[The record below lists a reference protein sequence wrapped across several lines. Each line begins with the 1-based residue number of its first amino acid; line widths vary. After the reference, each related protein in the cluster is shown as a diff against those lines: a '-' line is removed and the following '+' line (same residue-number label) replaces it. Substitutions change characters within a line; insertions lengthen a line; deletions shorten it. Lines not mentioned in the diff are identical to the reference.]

1 MKMFRVATAALLIL
15 LAGPLSAQVLH
26 FEGSFTE
33 IMFCPRSAC
42 DGPQPMEALPFSFD
56 VELKFNPSGPNHEN
70 FTTRDSSGW
79 PRLAF
84 SPAIEEVL
92 FLIPATQ
99 PRVEDTYQFSRS
111 QVTRHST
118 AEGFAWN
125 FEAREV
131 WNEPIGENATWSEAR
146 VLQVELLSSGGV
158 TFEQASRPLTRDE
171 LLGFL
176 REMVGKQATTRAAHV
191 LEIVRDHDITHGNT
205 NVFGQFRLVSMCP
218 APSGLRKLLG

>member
-1 MKMFRVATAALLIL
+1 MKMLRAATVSFLMA

-26 FEGSFTE
+26 FEGAFTE
-33 IMFCPRSAC
+33 AMFCPRGAC
-42 DGPQPMEALPFSFD
+42 DGPQPMTPLPFSFD
-56 VELKFNPSGPNHEN
+56 VELKFDPAGPNHES

-84 SPAIEEVL
+84 SQAIEETL
-92 FLIPATQ
+92 FLVPASV
-99 PRVEDTYQFSRS
+99 PRVEGGYQFSRS

-118 AEGFAWN
+118 AEGFSWN

-131 WNEPIGENATWSEAR
+131 WNEPIGEDATRSEAR
-146 VLQVELLSSGGV
+146 LLSIDLFRSGGV

-171 LLGFL
+171 MLGFL
-176 REMVGKQATTRAAHV
+176 QDLVGKEATLRATNA
-191 LEIVRDHDITHGNT
+191 LEIVRDHDITHGHS